1 MIISNIWNHHKI
13 HIVYIMKTKYHRMGD
28 VSRMKQAKRNFKQ
41 KIISIILILFIVS
54 MGMGCDVNSV
64 LSSYLQKINVYNN
77 ENVVSSVLYRDLLN
91 TDTKINEKIANVGTY
106 KKLLSILNS
115 MNVIRSND
123 YSWKTDRVE
132 EEVVTEGSTNDKVD
146 NNTGYS
152 QTNVQV
158 SGVDEADIIKNDGKY
173 LYYLNNG
180 LLSIFDTSKE
190 QPILVS
196 KTQINNNNNMLYDM
210 YICGDILVLCG
221 WKYEVFHNRLDTSKS
236 YANYSAIRESN
247 DSNSLNPFTVFAIYD
262 ISNRNVPNLKRMV
275 EIEGEEVSTRL
286 IGNNLYFITN
296 KQISYISGY
305 DINDYEIL
313 PMYKDTAASTE
324 MKVIQPDDIS
334 YFPGSKE
341 TQYLLIGTFDI
352 TKDDVV
358 SPQAYLGSGS
368 SIYMNTNSLYIS
380 KEINQLQVIDDSFS
394 SKPMDYSISTEI
406 YRFAINGMNIEF
418 AGIAKVDGRLINQYS
433 MDEYNGILRVA
444 SGNYSDGNGI
454 TTIDISTMNPIASIT
469 GLAVN
474 ERIYSVR
481 FMGNVGYMVTY
492 RNVDPLFVFDLSNP
506 ENPLKTGELKIPG
519 FSQYLHPVGNQ
530 YLVGFGRNTQEQF
543 YTDNNG
549 EKVATD
555 EVIDLGFKLSLFDV
569 SDLYNPKEVF
579 VKNYAEGS
587 YSPVS
592 YDPHSVMVDAKN
604 NIFAFP
610 ISDMAWTD
618 KRTTGT
624 VIKVTDSSGLTTLAD
639 IDEFILNIENARF
652 SYTNDKLYFLTDSS
666 IAVFSYPECKL
677 IITIPY

>member
-1 MIISNIWNHHKI
+1 
-13 HIVYIMKTKYHRMGD
+13 MKTKYHRMGD

-64 LSSYLQKINVYNN
+64 LSSYLQKIYVYNN

-236 YANYSAIRESN
+236 YANYSDIRESN

-380 KEINQLQVIDDSFS
+380 KEINQLQIIDDSFS

-444 SGNYSDGNGI
+444 SGSYSDGNGI